1 MCGPVRE
8 KAKVPLSIPLNAEE
22 KDGWGEPYVFKFC
35 KVIRSEVIVLGEQR
49 EMAVE
54 SKPGL
59 FFFLLNIN
67 ATYFC
72 GVHRT
77 DVRPDTVVI

>member
-8 KAKVPLSIPLNAEE
+8 KAKLPLSIPLNAEE

-35 KVIRSEVIVLGEQR
+35 TVIRSEVIVLGGQR

-59 FFFLLNIN
+59 FFLLNIN

-72 GVHRT
+72 RVHRT
-77 DVRPDTVVI
+77 DVRPDIVAI